1 MLGTQKAWIHS
12 VFTGT
17 MWQEWRGRSGAPSTT
32 LFRLFLTDR
41 NKSELFC
48 ELKEKRKSP
57 VFRLKLGFFGGA
69 GGGTR
74 THTVSLPTDFESVTS
89 TNSITPASNACLL
102 YKMQIRNSRGDLKL
116 AENCTTDGK
125 GDCAHRKM
133 NRPLKTMEN
142 RKKDYTNGGKRAII
156 YQLKYA
162 HQPDLRM
169 RRCQEGGGGL

>member
-1 MLGTQKAWIHS
+1 
-12 VFTGT
+12 
-17 MWQEWRGRSGAPSTT
+17 
-32 LFRLFLTDR
+32 
-41 NKSELFC
+41 
-48 ELKEKRKSP
+48 
-57 VFRLKLGFFGGA
+57 
-69 GGGTR
+69 
-74 THTVSLPTDFESVTS
+74 
-89 TNSITPASNACLL
+89 
-102 YKMQIRNSRGDLKL
+102 MQIRNSRGDLKL

-169 RRCQEGGGGL
+169 RRCQEGGGDCEAEAAKNFPAGNAAIIGTAGDRLFRAAQGDAEST